1 MICPEFIISPNELVR
16 IIGNKCDDEECTS
29 GAIKSRGDSVM
40 FIKEEEKEVEVL
52 VVTDDDADAV
62 RKNGILRI
70 L

>member
-1 MICPEFIISPNELVR
+1 
-16 IIGNKCDDEECTS
+16 
-29 GAIKSRGDSVM
+29 M